1 MKKIVVLFMALLLPL
16 SALKMRADEEDAV
29 IKIPLSYDK
38 GADLRRDSSP
48 DLITSIYYGMLSSI
62 QTIIS
67 SDLGDID
74 VMVYNIST
82 GESWFDTFDSSLEMQ
97 TFLPISGDV
106 GLYEIIYM
114 TESGEIYSGSFIID

>member
-1 MKKIVVLFMALLLPL
+1 
-16 SALKMRADEEDAV
+16 
-29 IKIPLSYDK
+29 LSYDK